1 MPGLFSTSSHV
12 RNSSGTSFFDSSPH
26 FSFASETSA
35 QQVTNPEHE
44 TRKRSRNSEAD
55 STLRGFTAGPWSD
68 ESLTLSAFADS
79 KSPPPLAHDRY
90 ELAGGG
96 SMDGVDRFARQNG
109 DDDDYF
115 ALQKQR
121 EMWPAATPAHQL
133 GMDRGGH
140 TSESTP
146 WMVNSL
152 LNIVGGVAGKLFQ
165 FCTVPF
171 RGFQAGGG
179 NKYSMESQ
187 AEIASKLGLHDDA
200 VPQAPPEPVQQAA
213 PILEASPVMEQTY
226 GSYQSNNYGVQS
238 IESVDSERP
247 RMAKR
252 LRTADSWVV
261 VNPDGETTSRPGT
274 PRLSERR
281 TPGYKIS
288 PSQIPRPI
296 SRAGASTPAS
306 SKRHSLIPVS
316 RRSNADG
323 RPLYGGTPNSLPRQR
338 LYNRQSLGSPL
349 QSDFGAH
356 TRSPLPPDTQSLIN
370 NVRRE
375 ELEDDARMRRMSS
388 QMSAMLREAREALGS
403 KPMLDDNDGVGM
415 YSNGEG
421 MSYTSNWH

>member
-1 MPGLFSTSSHV
+1 MPGLFTTPSHV
-12 RNSSGTSFFDSSPH
+12 RDSSGTSFFDPSPR

-35 QQVTNPEHE
+35 QQVTDLEHE

-55 STLRGFTAGPWSD
+55 SSNLRGFLAEPWSD
-68 ESLTLSAFADS
+68 ESLTLSTFADS

-109 DDDDYF
+109 DYDDYF

-121 EMWPAATPAHQL
+121 GMWPAATPAHQP
-133 GMDRGGH
+133 GMERGAL

-146 WMVNSL
+146 WVVNSL

-200 VPQAPPEPVQQAA
+200 VPQTLQTHVQEAA
-213 PILEASPVMEQTY
+213 PILETTPVLEQTY

-261 VNPDGETTSRPGT
+261 VNPDGETNSRPST

-281 TPGYKIS
+281 TPGYRIS

-296 SRAGASTPAS
+296 SRTGASTPAS
-306 SKRHSLIPVS
+306 KRPSLIPVS
-316 RRSNADG
+316 RRSNADS

-349 QSDFGAH
+349 QSDLSAR

-370 NVRRE
+370 RVRRE

-403 KPMLDDNDGVGM
+403 KPILDDDAADM
-415 YSNGEG
+415 YNSGEG
-421 MSYTSNWH
+421 MSYTSNWN